1 MTRIIAGKLGGRRI
15 DVPPGDGTRPTTDR
29 VREALFSA
37 LQSGYGSFDG
47 LRFLDLFAGSGAI
60 GIEALS
66 RGAASADLVE
76 QDRGAAQIIRKNVA
90 DLGIGGAH
98 VAMISVSRFL
108 QRPPSTP
115 YDILFVDPPY
125 AFPANELHEILATL
139 GGSAWSVPDSLIV
152 VERAKRD
159 RFEWPDG
166 INGFKEKKYGET
178 ILWYGH
184 CHD

>member
-1 MTRIIAGKLGGRRI
+1 MTRIIAGTHGGRRI
-15 DVPPGDGTRPTTDR
+15 QVPPGDGTRPTTDR

-37 LQSGYGSFDG
+37 LQSEYGSFAG

-60 GIEALS
+60 GLEALS

-76 QDRGAAQIIRKNVA
+76 QDRTAAQIIKMNVA
-90 DLGIGGAH
+90 DLAIGGAQ
-98 VAMISVSRFL
+98 VVMSSASRFL
-108 QRPPSTP
+108 QRPPGAP
-115 YDILFVDPPY
+115 YDVLFVDPPY
-125 AFPANELHEILATL
+125 AFPASELHELLTTL
-139 GGSAWSVPDSLIV
+139 SEPVWSAPESLIV

-159 RFEWPDG
+159 RLCWPDG
-166 INGFKEKKYGET
+166 IEPGKEKKYGDT